1 MNGVELS
8 DIVQFVWY
16 INQREPLNGDDI
28 EDIMRALKEWNGE
41 DEWNNAIVK
50 VELLIT
56 LSLCTLVFVVNVG
69 VGSDASIT

>member
-16 INQREPLNGDDI
+16 VNGQEPLNGDDI

-41 DEWNNAIVK
+41 DE
-50 VELLIT
+50 
-56 LSLCTLVFVVNVG
+56 
-69 VGSDASIT
+69 